1 MVRTCSFLYPGC
13 EFEPCRRKLPHD
25 VSGHPHTD
33 MSLCF
38 RAHLHIRRES
48 IRGLHLPLEISL
60 GPSIGPGYPRPNWY
74 GFIKANNPMP
84 RNPRLYNINLIS
96 VMFSKDSAFIVI
108 LILLPKEAIRACI
121 SIRNWRFVDVN
132 ESRLKSLILAPAKLP
147 MGSINNIYNLCI
159 S

>member
-1 MVRTCSFLYPGC
+1 
-13 EFEPCRRKLPHD
+13 
-25 VSGHPHTD
+25 
-33 MSLCF
+33 
-38 RAHLHIRRES
+38 
-48 IRGLHLPLEISL
+48 
-60 GPSIGPGYPRPNWY
+60 
-74 GFIKANNPMP
+74 MP